1 MINSQ
6 IRAFLRSWV
15 LDCLGSFSKP
25 APGIH
30 ILNGHRIQEE
40 PEPDT
45 FRHLLNELSQ
55 YAELLHLP
63 SMTGLWNAMII
74 LLLS

>member
-1 MINSQ
+1 MISTQ

-55 YAELLHLP
+55 YAE
-63 SMTGLWNAMII
+63 
-74 LLLS
+74 